1 MSLKQNKAYS
11 KEYQN
16 TTKKRIKRENIRN
29 RENKSESKSS
39 EEYDQK
45 NISEI
50 KENKKRKTQSKF
62 QDIESTKIESEKM
75 EDDTRENRFL
85 RRRTLA
91 KKDSEEDD
99 SQEHTIK
106 TREKNNTQKL
116 AFVNTDSSDSESEGG
131 KGNRLLR
138 KKTLRNKDFEK
149 EESKEYTTKKRE
161 KNNRQTITLVNL
173 DISDSES
180 DDESIIETK
189 EKLNDE
195 KKERTIFAKTFN
207 QRLHESDLF
216 QIFDKYGSVSK
227 VELKTQYSGLV
238 EFLDKSTVDKIMSNK
253 KKIFFREKRLVIQ
266 NARTIILE
274 KRYPMNDEKLNEEK
288 IENRTNTL
296 EFKNIEKKKEKFI
309 DMKINQTNLENE
321 DGQTSLE
328 EKVNGII
335 KNMEDYKRELNK
347 QGIELRE
354 CREILVKQGEIIAK
368 NENEISNL
376 KISLNIMAEINEQKD
391 IYYKSNFEYLNKNI
405 RLLLNLY

>member
-16 TTKKRIKRENIRN
+16 TTKKRIKREN
-29 RENKSESKSS
+29 KSESKSS

-45 NISEI
+45 NVSEI

-207 QRLHESDLF
+207 QRLHESDL
-216 QIFDKYGSVSK
+216 Q
-227 VELKTQYSGLV
+227 
-238 EFLDKSTVDKIMSNK
+238 
-253 KKIFFREKRLVIQ
+253 
-266 NARTIILE
+266 
-274 KRYPMNDEKLNEEK
+274 
-288 IENRTNTL
+288 
-296 EFKNIEKKKEKFI
+296 
-309 DMKINQTNLENE
+309 
-321 DGQTSLE
+321 
-328 EKVNGII
+328 
-335 KNMEDYKRELNK
+335 
-347 QGIELRE
+347 
-354 CREILVKQGEIIAK
+354 
-368 NENEISNL
+368 
-376 KISLNIMAEINEQKD
+376 
-391 IYYKSNFEYLNKNI
+391 
-405 RLLLNLY
+405 LL